1 MLIKNAQR
9 QGRCLTDAKPAS
21 TQIDILH
28 LRRDRIDNKST
39 GIAPLRACKPVI
51 YRLRGPEIG
60 TALQVVNPITQIRP
74 RIAQPQSDNPREHVM
89 SRRRPANTQVVTQA
103 LRRIFSIVA
112 ASFPL

>member
-21 TQIDILH
+21 TQIYILH
-28 LRRDRIDNKST
+28 LRRDRINNKRA

-60 TALQVVNPITQIRP
+60 TALQVVNPVTQIRP